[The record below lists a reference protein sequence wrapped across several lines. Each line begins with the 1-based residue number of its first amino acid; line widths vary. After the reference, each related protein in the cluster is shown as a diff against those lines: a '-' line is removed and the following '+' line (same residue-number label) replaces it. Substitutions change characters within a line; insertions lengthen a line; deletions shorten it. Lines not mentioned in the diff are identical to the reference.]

1 MLKLKN
7 SSSQYDSLI
16 PQVKPLDRW
25 RTSQESNSLNLEKE
39 SANPKVAQLWPL
51 FKTKRMDYNKEKI
64 IVYLIVKANS
74 GLRKFLT
81 MALKINISKSYSCR
95 VVLRITS
102 QWHRLSIAFNLILT
116 GKTSIELDRQ
126 LCSSKSRW
134 KSL

>member
-7 SSSQYDSLI
+7 SSSQSDSLI
-16 PQVKPLDRW
+16 PQVKLLDRW
-25 RTSQESNSLNLEKE
+25 RTSLGSNFLNLERE
-39 SANPKVAQLWPL
+39 SANPKVAQQWPL

-81 MALKINISKSYSCR
+81 MALKINTSKSCSCR
-95 VVLRITS
+95 VVPLITS
-102 QWHRLSIAFNLILT
+102 QWHQLSIASNLIHT
-116 GKTSIELDRQ
+116 EKTSIELARQ
-126 LCSSKSRW
+126 LSSSKSRW